1 MERTRVV
8 TLAVAAIAIVAVLA
22 PTTAAAS
29 LPTPTHAK
37 IKPFKKIG
45 AVKLGISKAK
55 AFEEWGGGQCALED
69 SGGETCVWLS
79 ASPADFPAEGAA
91 VQLFGGEVCGMFIR
105 AGTPFS
111 GGGQTITGLKKWKTE
126 EGVGLGSKLKA
137 AKKVLGGGKLSKE
150 KHGVTTSFIQSFAS
164 GSEDRVGEITIFKDG
179 CNVT

>member
-1 MERTRVV
+1 MERSRVV
-8 TLAVAAIAIVAVLA
+8 VLAVAATAIVAVLA
-22 PTTAAAS
+22 PATAAAS

-45 AVKLGISKAK
+45 AVKLGISKAQAIEK
-55 AFEEWGGGQCALED
+55 WGAGACSLED
-69 SGGETCVWLS
+69 GGGETCVWLS
-79 ASPADFPAEGAA
+79 ASPTDFPPEGAA

-111 GGGQTITGLKKWKTE
+111 GDGLTITSLKKWKTE

-137 AKKVLGGGKLSKE
+137 AKKVLGGGKLLKE
-150 KHGVTTSFIQSFAS
+150 KHGVTTALNPGLTPS
-164 GSEDRVGEITIFKDG
+164 SENRVLEITIFKTG